1 MRTIGGEL
9 DNLRKERKK
18 DKDSFYIVHGNLF
31 IAHLV
36 FCSLP
41 SKILHSLDNLQEDDL
56 RLIKR
61 KTSQSVDILISSVH
75 TLFSDI
81 YAANLFKNLKKCRDL
96 HELCLQKMK

>member
-9 DNLRKERKK
+9 DSLRKERKK

-36 FCSLP
+36 FYSLP
-41 SKILHSLDNLQEDDL
+41 KEILFNLDDLQEDDL

-61 KTSQSVDILISSVH
+61 KTSQAVDILISSVH
-75 TLFSDI
+75 TLFSDT
-81 YAANLFKNLKKCRDL
+81 YAANLFKNLNIAVF
-96 HELCLQKMK
+96 ELVKYNGR